1 MWTLVGQGEV
11 MAYAEPKPVPE
22 KDLDRLNADLE
33 ETDKATRVEAA
44 LALRIA
50 GASYSEIAD
59 VLGYASV
66 SSARLAVE
74 RSLASTITE
83 ESREEKRRLIA
94 RRIERLTRAV
104 WGKAT
109 DENHPEHLAA
119 VRTALSLVDRY
130 AKLVGADA
138 PTEVT
143 VYTPTVSEMERWI
156 AEQASKML
164 SGLPEDAVIEG
175 EVQG

>member
-22 KDLDRLNADLE
+22 KDLDKLNADLE

-66 SSARLAVE
+66 SSAPTRPPK
-74 RSLASTITE
+74 
-83 ESREEKRRLIA
+83 SRCTPPPSVRWSAGSPSRR
-94 RRIERLTRAV
+94 RRCSPDSPRM
-104 WGKAT
+104 
-109 DENHPEHLAA
+109 P
-119 VRTALSLVDRY
+119 
-130 AKLVGADA
+130 
-138 PTEVT
+138 
-143 VYTPTVSEMERWI
+143 
-156 AEQASKML
+156 
-164 SGLPEDAVIEG
+164 
-175 EVQG
+175 

>member
-1 MWTLVGQGEV
+1 

-22 KDLDRLNADLE
+22 KDLDNLNADLE
-33 ETDKATRVEAA
+33 ETDKVTRVEAA

-66 SSARLAVE
+66 ASARLAVE

-104 WGKAT
+104 WGRPLTRIIPSTLRQSAPPSRWWTAT
-109 DENHPEHLAA
+109 PN
-119 VRTALSLVDRY
+119 SS
-130 AKLVGADA
+130 A
-138 PTEVT
+138 PTRPPKSPS
-143 VYTPTVSEMERWI
+143 TPRPSVRWS
-156 AEQASKML
+156 AGSP
-164 SGLPEDAVIEG
+164 SRRRRCSPGSPRTS
-175 EVQG
+175 

>member
-1 MWTLVGQGEV
+1 MRTLVGQGEV

-22 KDLDRLNADLE
+22 KDLDKLNADLE

-66 SSARLAVE
+66 PSARLAVE
-74 RSLASTITE
+74 RSLASTVTE
-83 ESREEKRRLIA
+83 ETREEKRRLIA

-164 SGLPEDAVIEG
+164 SGLPEDVVIEG

>member
-1 MWTLVGQGEV
+1 

-22 KDLDRLNADLE
+22 KDLDNLNADLE
-33 ETDKATRVEAA
+33 ETDKVTRVEAA

-66 SSARLAVE
+66 ASARLAVE

-83 ESREEKRRLIA
+83 ESREGEASTHRTADRTTHPRRL
-94 RRIERLTRAV
+94 
-104 WGKAT
+104 GKAT

-143 VYTPTVSEMERWI
+143 VYTPTVSEMGAGSPSRRRRC
-156 AEQASKML
+156 SPG
-164 SGLPEDAVIEG
+164 SPRTS
-175 EVQG
+175 